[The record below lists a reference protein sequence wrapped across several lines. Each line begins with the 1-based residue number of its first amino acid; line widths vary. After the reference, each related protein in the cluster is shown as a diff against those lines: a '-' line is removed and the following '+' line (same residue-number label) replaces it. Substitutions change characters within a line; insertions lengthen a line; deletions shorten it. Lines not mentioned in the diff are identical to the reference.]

1 MCCTNVPVHPKGR
14 RRLYQPSTQ
23 TIKQRQLVCCWVRSR
38 SISEHAWLSA
48 SYFVVQAVKYQPKN
62 VQAWNVLGLCHT
74 SMGDIGDGIA
84 AYQKAI
90 DLQPD
95 HREAWANLAQARKE
109 VAACLHQMLI
119 NL

>member
-1 MCCTNVPVHPKGR
+1 MHSLYKHLLKLLPEIDLHDSNMLLRLCPLVKARYFEANPPWGSKDSSSQGIWLTRLFVH
-14 RRLYQPSTQ
+14 
-23 TIKQRQLVCCWVRSR
+23 I
-38 SISEHAWLSA
+38 
-48 SYFVVQAVKYQPKN
+48 VQAVKYQPKN

-84 AYQKAI
+84 AYRKAI

-109 VAACLHQMLI
+109 VT
-119 NL
+119 